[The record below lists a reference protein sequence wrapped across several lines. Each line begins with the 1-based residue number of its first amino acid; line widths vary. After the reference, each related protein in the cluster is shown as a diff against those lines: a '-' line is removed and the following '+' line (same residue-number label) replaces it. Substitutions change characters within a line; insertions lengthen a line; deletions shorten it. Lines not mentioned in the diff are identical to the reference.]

1 MAWFPWMENVD
12 WQRKIEA
19 EAKSYGQY
27 LREKA
32 EFELEDFFEEVR
44 RDGEGTVPVGFLQVE

>member
-19 EAKSYGQY
+19 EAKSYAQY
-27 LREKA
+27 LREKS
-32 EFELEDFFEEVR
+32 EFELDFEEVR
-44 RDGEGTVPVGFLQVE
+44 RDGEGREPDGA